1 MAEDSDAEKPFD
13 ATERRLEQAR
23 EKGDIP
29 RAPELSA
36 ALAVTGLTAALIV
49 TGGKGVIGFASLL
62 TRFLAAPDRLS
73 SGASLAR
80 GPIAGLASRA
90 LETLLPV
97 FIIPGGLVLALLI
110 ATRAIIFSPDKLAPR
125 LSRIFSAE
133 GFFKKL
139 GPTGL
144 VDAAKGLV
152 KFAIVGGAAA
162 FAVWANLGA
171 ILAAERLPAA
181 QALALMA
188 RIAVQMMLHIAA
200 AWLVLGVLDLLW
212 QRFDFLKRQRMTRQE
227 LLDEMKESEGDPHAK
242 HQRRRRGQEIAMN
255 QMIADVAKTDVVI
268 VNPTH
273 YAVALKW
280 NRASRQAP
288 VCLAKGTDEVA
299 ARIRAAAMQA
309 GVPVHSDPPTARA
322 LHAQIDIGQ
331 EIHPDHYKA
340 VAAAIRFA
348 EAMRKR
354 ARRGFR

>member
-1 MAEDSDAEKPFD
+1 MAENADAEKPFE
-13 ATERRLEQAR
+13 ASERKLEQAR

-29 RAPELSA
+29 RANEFSA
-36 ALAVTGLTAALIV
+36 ALAITGLTAALV
-49 TGGKGVIGFASLL
+49 WTGGQGMIGFASLL
-62 TRFLAAPDRLS
+62 TRYLAAPDRLA
-73 SGASLAR
+73 GTATFAG
-80 GPIAGLASRA
+80 GPIAGLAGRA
-90 LETLLPV
+90 IAALLPV
-97 FIIPGGLVLALLI
+97 FVLPGALVLALLL
-110 ATRAIIFSPDKLAPR
+110 ATRAITFSPDKLAPR
-125 LSRIFSAE
+125 LSRIFSTE
-133 GFFKKL
+133 GLFKKF
-139 GPTGL
+139 GAAGL
-144 VDAAKGLV
+144 VDALVGLT
-152 KFAIVGGAAA
+152 KFAIIGGAAVLA
-162 FAVWANLGA
+162 AWANLGA

-181 QALALMA
+181 EAVVLMG
-188 RIAVQMMLHIAA
+188 RIGAEMMIHIAA

-212 QRFDFLKRQRMTRQE
+212 RRFDFLNRQRMTRQE
-227 LLDEMKESEGDPHAK
+227 MLDEMKDSEGDAHAK

-255 QMIADVAKTDVVI
+255 QMIAAVAKTDVVI

-288 VCLAKGTDEVA
+288 ICMAKGTEEIA

-309 GVPVHSDPPTARA
+309 GVPIHSDPPTARA
-322 LHAQIDIGQ
+322 LHAQIEIGQ